1 MSSDNGKTVELSIS
15 VQSTQDEDWGHV
27 DVIHGLA
34 VRHVE
39 DDECRTRGDAW
50 NL

>member
-15 VQSTQDEDWGHV
+15 VQSTQDEDWGDV
-27 DVIHGLA
+27 DVIHRLA
-34 VRHVE
+34 VRHME
-39 DDECRTRGDAW
+39 DECRTRGDAW